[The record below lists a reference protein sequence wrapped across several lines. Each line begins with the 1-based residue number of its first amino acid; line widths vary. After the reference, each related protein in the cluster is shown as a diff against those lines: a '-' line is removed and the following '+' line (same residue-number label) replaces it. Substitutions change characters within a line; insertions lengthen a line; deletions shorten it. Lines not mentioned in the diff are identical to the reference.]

1 MPKILL
7 QEFCS
12 DNPESPKMKYL
23 LLIAFVGLIWWVWKK
38 RASGLG
44 ERSAPTAPKAERMV
58 ACAHCGLLMPRS
70 DSIVDDGLHYCTDQ
84 HRRAGKSA
92 DKS

>member
-1 MPKILL
+1 
-7 QEFCS
+7 
-12 DNPESPKMKYL
+12 MKYL

-38 RASGLG
+38 RASGPG
-44 ERSAPTAPKAERMV
+44 ERSVPPRKAEKMV

-70 DSIVDDGLHYCTDQ
+70 DSIVDDGLDYCCDQ

-92 DKS
+92 GKP